1 MNCSS
6 INLKQNSLAQYEL
19 AYKYK
24 GKLHNDVVIANDLR
38 NARFK
43 LSVMKNCKVDAIKIV
58 EWKER

>member
-1 MNCSS
+1 MNSN
-6 INLKQNSLAQYEL
+6 NLKQNSLAQYEL

-43 LSVMKNCKVDAIKIV
+43 LSVIKNCKVDAIKIV
-58 EWKER
+58 EWKEK